1 MTFCSRRCSESVQE
15 RGEMQFLY
23 TSQMQDSQRGRENS
37 HPVAVFYHIFCAD
50 LQCQEGGESSKV
62 KKPWF
67 SLSTHSC
74 FSGGDRVGHSLLCSV
89 LTWKST
95 TENCWTLPVPHQDAL
110 SGPHGWRPASL
121 EYCLFPAQMKA
132 PRLWWS
138 GLCEVHVH
146 CTTKEKSLSCS
157 LAASQINKNLE
168 PGGPRTR
175 ASQKTFVLSGHLLI
189 FLE

>member
-1 MTFCSRRCSESVQE
+1 
-15 RGEMQFLY
+15 MQI
-23 TSQMQDSQRGRENS
+23 SSARK
-37 HPVAVFYHIFCAD
+37 
-50 LQCQEGGESSKV
+50 GGVKV

-67 SLSTHSC
+67 LLSTHSW

-95 TENCWTLPVPHQDAL
+95 TENCWTLPVLHQDAL

-157 LAASQINKNLE
+157 LAARSTRTLSQAVR
-168 PGGPRTR
+168 GRMQVR
-175 ASQKTFVLSGHLLI
+175 RHLF
-189 FLE
+189 FLATC